1 MESDLQLPDYTIDY
15 RPTVISIN
23 NFDQL
28 KTAVEAYAA
37 KYQNLVVSTSTE
49 KLLSLEAYMRLDG
62 VHIRLYYFIVVVKH
76 RPWFL
81 FWLLEAVQKNG
92 RFAGLRKFAQ
102 SSWVLETAFWKLGY

>member
-1 MESDLQLPDYTIDY
+1 
-15 RPTVISIN
+15 
-23 NFDQL
+23 
-28 KTAVEAYAA
+28 
-37 KYQNLVVSTSTE
+37 
-49 KLLSLEAYMRLDG
+49 MRLDG

-102 SSWVLETAFWKLGY
+102 SSWVLRDRVLKTWLLRPQ

>member
-1 MESDLQLPDYTIDY
+1 M
-15 RPTVISIN
+15 RP
-23 NFDQL
+23 
-28 KTAVEAYAA
+28 EAA
-37 KYQNLVVSTSTE
+37 KGQRFNQNMWTE

-102 SSWVLETAFWKLGY
+102 SSWVLETAF